1 MTPGDQN
8 DVLHLLNSQSKLS
21 GESEP
26 AVDLFDHPLAK
37 IAARKGVPT

>member
-1 MTPGDQN
+1 MTSGDQN

-26 AVDLFDHPLAK
+26 AVDMFDHPLAK
-37 IAARKGVPT
+37 ISAREGVLT